1 MRKRVIRSDWIGKQT
16 HSTAQLL
23 PHSGYAQTMH
33 SSACK
38 QSAEHNK
45 GVRSRLLAVGERTLD
60 LDLGAGRGR
69 HDDVIPRRNARRA
82 FHQHDTA
89 AALVAVPSLHIPNN
103 LFLLRSCCVR

>member
-1 MRKRVIRSDWIGKQT
+1 MV
-16 HSTAQLL
+16 
-23 PHSGYAQTMH
+23 
-33 SSACK
+33 
-38 QSAEHNK
+38 
-45 GVRSRLLAVGERTLD
+45 AVGERTLD